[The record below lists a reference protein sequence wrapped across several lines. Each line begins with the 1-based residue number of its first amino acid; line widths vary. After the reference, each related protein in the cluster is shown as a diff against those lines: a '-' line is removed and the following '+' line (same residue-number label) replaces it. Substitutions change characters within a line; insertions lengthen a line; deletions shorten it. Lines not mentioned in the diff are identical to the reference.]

1 MIEWLILVLI
11 FVDSIVGFVSG
22 FGTSTL
28 LLPILLLW
36 YPIGTALILTG
47 FVHLLN
53 NIGKA
58 GFFFRQTSWRFL
70 FIFGVPAVIL
80 SIIGAQFVFII
91 DRAILARIIGLLL
104 LIYVVAKVG
113 WNRTITI
120 KKVGYLAIGGGF
132 YGLMEGLTGI
142 GGALRAALLNAYD
155 MTPGAFIAT
164 NGFIALLVDLARLA
178 TYTSNQAAYTFA
190 WWFYGLVACVTLA
203 GAWAGK
209 YIVDYLPAK
218 TIKTIVLVVI
228 TLASIKLLIAP

>member
-1 MIEWLILVLI
+1 MFECLILALI

-58 GFFFRQTSWRFL
+58 GLFFRQTSWRFL
-70 FIFGVPAVIL
+70 LIFGLPAVIL

-104 LIYVVAKVG
+104 LVYVVAKVG

-120 KKVGYLAIGGGF
+120 KKIGYLAIGGGF

-155 MTPGAFIAT
+155 MTPGTFIAT
-164 NGFIALLVDLARLA
+164 NGFIALFVDLARLA
-178 TYTSNQAAYTFA
+178 TYTSNQTVYTFT
-190 WWFYGLVACVTLA
+190 WWFYGLVACTTLA

-218 TIKTIVLVVI
+218 YIKTIVLIVI